1 MANTPEQQA
10 LEELVLRPTGRS
22 NRCSMES
29 DTAICAN
36 AIWDR
41 LKRKSQTEISEQ
53 IKELIIQ
60 HNGSHDEILDDITD
74 ICRNLEEGIPFYIG
88 LLDLCDC
95 QRIMVCVSKDPR
107 KREGQFIR
115 GLQKILK

>member
-22 NRCSMES
+22 KRGSMES
-29 DTAICAN
+29 DTVICAN

-41 LKRKSQTEISEQ
+41 LKRKSQTEISER
-53 IKELIIQ
+53 IKGLIIQ
-60 HNGSHDEILDDITD
+60 HNGDHDKILDDITD
-74 ICRNLEEGIPFYIG
+74 ICQSLKEDIPFYIG

-95 QRIMVCVSKDPR
+95 QRIMVSVSKDSR
-107 KREGQFIR
+107 KT
-115 GLQKILK
+115 